1 MPATVWTGA
10 RVTVWAETADR
21 PRSAEAAIRD
31 KGRRR
36 TAIFPDETR
45 ASSRCDGGDSASF
58 AAGRIAR
65 DEPSMILSRL
75 PRIGTLRRCYQRFI
89 CSRFCEPHLRGN
101 EQTVRAFGG
110 RSEEHTSEL
119 QSRLHL

>member
-1 MPATVWTGA
+1 ASTTGGMPATVCGA

-21 PRSAEAAIRD
+21 PRNAQSAIRD
-31 KGRRR
+31 KRRC

-65 DEPSMILSRL
+65 DEPSRILSRL
-75 PRIGTLRRCYQRFI
+75 PRIGTLRRYYEHFI
-89 CSRFCEPHLRGN
+89 CSRSSEAQLRGN
-101 EQTVRAFGG
+101 QIVRALG
-110 RSEEHTSEL
+110 
-119 QSRLHL
+119 